1 MNKAKPGALW
11 DDAVVEEGLAWRH
24 PSAIPCDRLAGWERY
39 RETAGTGTGRGT
51 GTGSLRTRSQSAP
64 AFFLGTIN
72 LFPEDF
78 VHAPEFAVRNT
89 ETTVGMGSVAI

>member
-1 MNKAKPGALW
+1 MMLWWKRAEPGGIPPPSP
-11 DDAVVEEGLAWRH
+11 VTGL
-24 PSAIPCDRLAGWERY
+24 LA
-39 RETAGTGTGRGT
+39 GRGT
-51 GTGSLRTRSQSAP
+51 GRLQAGSLRTRSQSAP

-78 VHAPEFAVRNT
+78 VHVPEFAVRNT

>member
-11 DDAVVEEGLAWRH
+11 DDAVVEGGLAWRH
-24 PSAIPCDRLAGWERY
+24 PSPIPCDLPAGWEWY
-39 RETAGTGTGRGT
+39 RVTAGRVPEDLI
-51 GTGSLRTRSQSAP
+51 SVLLSAH

-78 VHAPEFAVRNT
+78 VHVPEFAVRNI
-89 ETTVGMGSVAI
+89 ETTVGTGSVAI

>member
-1 MNKAKPGALW
+1 MTVSKVPEDLIS
-11 DDAVVEEGLAWRH
+11 VL
-24 PSAIPCDRLAGWERY
+24 L
-39 RETAGTGTGRGT
+39 
-51 GTGSLRTRSQSAP
+51 SAP

-89 ETTVGMGSVAI
+89 ETTVGMRSVAI